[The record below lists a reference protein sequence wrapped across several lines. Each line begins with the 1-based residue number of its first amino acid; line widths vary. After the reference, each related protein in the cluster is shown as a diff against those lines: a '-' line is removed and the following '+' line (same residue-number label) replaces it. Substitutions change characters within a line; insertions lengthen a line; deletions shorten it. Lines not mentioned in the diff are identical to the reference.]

1 MSYKF
6 ISGMIDIWHK
16 TCNTHER
23 SAIMPTKNRHPIVG
37 AYGGYTMSEDTTKR
51 EILYH
56 APVIEFDN
64 KHTLITNIGYTAKAD
79 EKFQIAWP
87 VPTTDEEAQTRYEC
101 PLADLV
107 EAGIR
112 QLSTRPDYKAVGFD
126 EDGNL
131 KPDGHLAMQTLADG
145 YKVGQRAVAG
155 ASVKVMAQKA
165 KKAEADLGMTL
176 EQMVAKMQEM
186 KEAGMLD

>member
-1 MSYKF
+1 
-6 ISGMIDIWHK
+6 
-16 TCNTHER
+16 
-23 SAIMPTKNRHPIVG
+23 
-37 AYGGYTMSEDTTKR
+37 MSEDTTKR

-56 APVIEFDN
+56 APVVEFDN

-79 EKFQIAWP
+79 EKYQIAWL
-87 VPTTDEEAQTRYEC
+87 VPSTDEEAQTRYEC